1 MRTFL
6 NGPDKD
12 CSRSVTVKKKE
23 KKDYKEAEGEIK
35 AELTGLEALSVA
47 IYNEQSAFD
56 FYTKL
61 HDIIKN
67 PSGKEK
73 FEFLASDEKR
83 HRELLEKHY
92 TKITGGEEFHFD
104 PNKVKTIRVKIK
116 DNATAYEALDI
127 GIKAEKEAYEF
138 YSRSA
143 EGSKDP
149 EAEKMFLMLAGE
161 EDKHYN
167 VLMAEKQAL
176 TNQFYWF
183 SLDTPGIMEY

>member
-1 MRTFL
+1 ME
-6 NGPDKD
+6 
-12 CSRSVTVKKKE
+12 KKE
-23 KKDYKEAEGEIK
+23 KRVYKEAEGEIK
-35 AELTGLEALSVA
+35 KEVSGLEALSLA

-61 HDIIKN
+61 ANAIKS

-73 FEFLASDEKR
+73 FKFLASDEKR
-83 HRELLEKHY
+83 HRELLEKYY
-92 TKITGGEEFHFD
+92 TQVSGGQKFPFD
-104 PNKVKTIRVKIK
+104 ANKVKKIRVEVR
-116 DNATAYEALDI
+116 DNTTAYEALDI

-138 YSRSA
+138 YTRSA
-143 EGSKDP
+143 ENSQDR
-149 EAEKMFLMLAGE
+149 EAKKMFLLLAGE

-176 TNQFYWF
+176 INQFYWF

>member
-1 MRTFL
+1 M
-6 NGPDKD
+6 
-12 CSRSVTVKKKE
+12 KKQE
-23 KKDYKEAEGEIK
+23 KKVYKEAEGEIK
-35 AELTGLEALSVA
+35 AEVSSLEALSIA

-61 HDIIKN
+61 SNTIKN

-73 FEFLASDEKR
+73 FKFLASDEKR

-92 TKITGGEEFHFD
+92 TKISGEKRFPFD
-104 PNKVKTIRVKIK
+104 PNKVKEIRVEIR
-116 DNATAYEALDI
+116 DNTTAYEALDI

-138 YSRSA
+138 YNRSA
-143 EGSKDP
+143 ESSKDR
-149 EAEKMFLMLAGE
+149 EAKKMFLMLASE

-176 TNQFYWF
+176 IDQFYWF
-183 SLDTPGIMEY
+183 GLDTPGIMED

>member
-1 MRTFL
+1 M
-6 NGPDKD
+6 
-12 CSRSVTVKKKE
+12 KKKE
-23 KKDYKEAEGEIK
+23 KKTYKEAEGEITR
-35 AELTGLEALSVA
+35 EVSELEALSLA
-47 IYNEQSAFD
+47 IYNEQFAFD

-61 HDIIKN
+61 SNTVKN

-73 FEFLASDEKR
+73 FKLLASDEKR

-92 TKITGGEEFHFD
+92 TKISGGQKFPFD
-104 PNKVKTIRVKIK
+104 PGRVKNIQVEVR
-116 DNATAYEALDI
+116 DNTTAYEALDI

-138 YSRSA
+138 YTRSA
-143 EGSKDP
+143 ENSKDR
-149 EAEKMFLMLAGE
+149 EAKRMFFLLASE

-176 TNQFYWF
+176 IDQFYWF

>member
-1 MRTFL
+1 M
-6 NGPDKD
+6 
-12 CSRSVTVKKKE
+12 KKKE
-23 KKDYKEAEGEIK
+23 KKVYKEAEGKIK
-35 AELTGLEALSVA
+35 AEVTSLEALFAA

-61 HDIIKN
+61 SNAIKN

-73 FEFLASDEKR
+73 FKFLASDEKR

-92 TKITGGEEFHFD
+92 TKISGGQKFPFD
-104 PNKVKTIRVKIK
+104 PGKVKNIRVDVR
-116 DNATAYEALDI
+116 DNTTAYEALDI

-138 YSRSA
+138 YTRSA
-143 EGSKDP
+143 ENSKDR
-149 EAEKMFLMLAGE
+149 EAKKTFLMLALE

-167 VLMAEKQAL
+167 VLMAERQAL
-176 TNQFYWF
+176 IDQFYWF